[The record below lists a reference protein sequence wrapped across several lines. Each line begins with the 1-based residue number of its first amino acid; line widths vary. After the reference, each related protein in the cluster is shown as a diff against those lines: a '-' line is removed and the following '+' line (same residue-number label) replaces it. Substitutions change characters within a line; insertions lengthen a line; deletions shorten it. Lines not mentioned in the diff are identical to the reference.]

1 MKNINKTELICLSK
15 TNLFSFYYLNLFPEN
30 NKTEDKSQ
38 DANEKKFKESKLLY
52 KIMLF

>member
-15 TNLFSFYYLNLFPEN
+15 TNFNLFPEN

-52 KIMLF
+52 KIMLS